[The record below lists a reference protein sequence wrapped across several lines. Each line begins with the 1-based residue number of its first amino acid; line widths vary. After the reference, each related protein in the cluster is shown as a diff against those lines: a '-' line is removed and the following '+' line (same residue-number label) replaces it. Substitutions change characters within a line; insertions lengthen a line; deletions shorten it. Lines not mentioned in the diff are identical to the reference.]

1 MMTLFHSPTSPYV
14 RKVMIVLHETGL
26 IDRVT
31 LTPGNTTPL
40 EPNPAL
46 QAANP
51 LGKVPCLVRDDG
63 PALFDST
70 VICRY
75 LDTLHGG
82 HKFYPAGAAEFASL
96 TLESLADGM
105 LDAGV
110 MMVYEERFRP
120 AEIRFAPWVEAQK
133 TKILKGIDAL
143 EHHWLAHLAGPVDIG
158 AVAVAAALGW
168 IDLRFSDLGWRDS
181 HPGLAKWH
189 AGFAARDSYK
199 ATVPV
204 V

>member
-14 RKVMIVLHETGL
+14 RKVMILLHETGL
-26 IDRVT
+26 IERVT
-31 LTPGNTTPL
+31 LTPGNTTPM

-75 LDTLHGG
+75 LDRLHHG
-82 HKFYPAGAAEFASL
+82 HKLYPSGAAEFAAL

-120 AEIRFAPWVEAQK
+120 EEIRFAPWVAAQR
-133 TKILKGIDAL
+133 TKLVKGLDAL
-143 EHHWLAHLAGPVDIG
+143 EHHWLAHLAGPMDIG
-158 AVAVAAALGW
+158 TIAVAATLGW
-168 IDLRFSDLGWRDS
+168 IDLRFADLAWRDS
-181 HPGLAKWH
+181 RPGLAQWH